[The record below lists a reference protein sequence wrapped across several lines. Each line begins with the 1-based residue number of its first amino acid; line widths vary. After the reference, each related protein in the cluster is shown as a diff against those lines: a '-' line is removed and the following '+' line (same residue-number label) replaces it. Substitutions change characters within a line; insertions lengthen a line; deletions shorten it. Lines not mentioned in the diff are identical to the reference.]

1 VGNQMR
7 GFGIDI
13 GALKVEGSCSYIT
26 KYDQV

>member
-1 VGNQMR
+1 MR